1 MDLAQLFTKSHL
13 TFQYVLYKT
22 IETIASEI
30 AACKITGDYVY
41 KEKIEKFSLP
51 PHKLYGWAFN

>member
-30 AACKITGDYVY
+30 AACKMSGDYVY
-41 KEKIEKFSLP
+41 KEKIEKFILP
-51 PHKLYGWAFN
+51 PHKLYG